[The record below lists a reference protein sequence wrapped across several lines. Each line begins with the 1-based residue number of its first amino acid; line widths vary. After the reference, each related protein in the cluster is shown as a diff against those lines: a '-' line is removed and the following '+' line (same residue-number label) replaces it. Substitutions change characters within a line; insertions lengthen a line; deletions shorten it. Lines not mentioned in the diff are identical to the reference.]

1 MLQAWRWVTFLLL
14 LLAAAPAAADPRLP
28 AIFSDHMVLQQQM
41 PIGVWG
47 WAAPDERIEVRLRA
61 QRVSTTAD
69 HGGRWRVTLAPETAG
84 GPDELVVAGA
94 TATKRFADVLVGEVW
109 VGSGQSNMQ
118 WEVRQAQDADK
129 EIAAADHPRIRIF
142 SVKRVTALEPKDD
155 VTPMDAAP
163 TWTAVTPACS
173 HELLGGRLLLLA
185 RAAAGAQRAGRLH
198 PQLVGRHP
206 GRSVDPHRRAA
217 GRSGAAADP
226 AGSTG
231 GSRRSTRR
239 GGTATT
245 CASRSSARRSRPG
258 TRRTRRIRRCR
269 G

>member
-94 TATKRFADVLVGEVW
+94 TVTKRFADVLVGEVW

-129 EIAAADHPRIRIF
+129 EIAAAGHPRIRLF
-142 SVKRVTALEPKDD
+142 SVKRVT
-155 VTPMDAAP
+155 
-163 TWTAVTPACS
+163 CS
-173 HELLGGRLLLLA
+173 R
-185 RAAAGAQRAGRLH
+185 
-198 PQLVGRHP
+198 
-206 GRSVDPHRRAA
+206 
-217 GRSGAAADP
+217 
-226 AGSTG
+226 
-231 GSRRSTRR
+231 
-239 GGTATT
+239 
-245 CASRSSARRSRPG
+245 
-258 TRRTRRIRRCR
+258 
-269 G
+269 